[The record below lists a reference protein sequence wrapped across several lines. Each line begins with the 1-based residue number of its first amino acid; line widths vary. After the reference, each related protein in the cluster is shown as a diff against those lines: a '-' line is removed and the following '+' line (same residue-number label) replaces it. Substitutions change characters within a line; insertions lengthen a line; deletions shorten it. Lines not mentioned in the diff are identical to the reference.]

1 MIRMIDFSVSRLL
14 ILRLLPMTH
23 NAPPRG
29 TKEPPMKTIKY
40 LLLTLALVTPAI
52 AYAASGDCDCPCCP
66 IKGGK

>member
-1 MIRMIDFSVSRLL
+1 MSRLF
-14 ILRLLPMTH
+14 ILRLSPMTH

-29 TKEPPMKTIKY
+29 AKEAPMKTIKY
-40 LLLTLALVTPAI
+40 LLLTLALVTPAV